1 MFRELGSALWR
12 GPMARR
18 GCTGGWL
25 PGRLSCVFDFDNNV
39 RTVFE
44 SGGKAQTRALG
55 VQNFII
61 LYG

>member
-1 MFRELGSALWR
+1 M
-12 GPMARR
+12 
-18 GCTGGWL
+18 GGLATWEVCSVF
-25 PGRLSCVFDFDNNV
+25 SCSDNNV

-61 LYG
+61 LHG